1 MALKKLKNTFKKKL
15 MNQLV
20 KKGKKQMVEKE
31 VTKSL
36 KQAQKSEKKN
46 VTFIVKQSALNIMPV
61 FRFVKLT
68 NKRRKKKTIKKIP
81 AFLSDANFRSSWG
94 LKNLT
99 DFSSQKTQRN
109 NLRDKLINQFLHSA
123 KQQNNLDISENNLQE
138 EASKEKKYF
147 KYYRW

>member
-1 MALKKLKNTFKKKL
+1 MGLKKLKNTFKKKL

-46 VTFIVKQSALNIMPV
+46 VTFIVKQAALNTMPV
-61 FRFVKLT
+61 FRFVELT

-81 AFLSDANFRSSWG
+81 AFLSDPNFRSSWG

-99 DFSSQKTQRN
+99 NFASQKTQHN
-109 NLRDKLINQFLHSA
+109 NLRDKLIDQFLHSA

>member
-1 MALKKLKNTFKKKL
+1 

-36 KQAQKSEKKN
+36 KQAQKNEKKN
-46 VTFIVKQSALNIMPV
+46 VSFIVKQSALNTMPV

-68 NKRRKKKTIKKIP
+68 NKRRKKKTVKKIP
-81 AFLSDANFRSSWG
+81 AFLSDTNFRSSWG

-99 DFSSQKTQRN
+99 NFSSQKTQHT
-109 NLRDKLINQFLHSA
+109 NLQDKLIDQFLHSA
-123 KQQNNLDISENNLQE
+123 KQPNNLDVSENNLQE

>member
-1 MALKKLKNTFKKKL
+1 

-36 KQAQKSEKKN
+36 KQAQKNEKKN
-46 VTFIVKQSALNIMPV
+46 VSFIVKQSALNTMPV

-68 NKRRKKKTIKKIP
+68 NKRRKKKTVKKIP
-81 AFLSDANFRSSWG
+81 AFLSDTNFRSSWG

-99 DFSSQKTQRN
+99 NFSSQKTQHIIYR
-109 NLRDKLINQFLHSA
+109 IN
-123 KQQNNLDISENNLQE
+123 
-138 EASKEKKYF
+138 
-147 KYYRW
+147 